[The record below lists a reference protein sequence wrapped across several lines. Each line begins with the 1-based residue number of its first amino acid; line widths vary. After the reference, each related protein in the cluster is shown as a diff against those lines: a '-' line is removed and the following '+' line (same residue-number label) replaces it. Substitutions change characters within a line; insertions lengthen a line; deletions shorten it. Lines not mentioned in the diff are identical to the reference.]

1 MELYTLHP
9 SLSLFFFFFYPARN
23 KLLLAVTSNSVMRDI
38 IQQSFLPWFFFFF
51 LNVWSALRFTGSYVQ
66 MTNFAYQSSG
76 YKDFRFQPTWE
87 EHSGRA
93 KWIHGST
100 KTMNMLFFYEYTIIL
115 NFKIIWKQLSFRY
128 SQRQL
133 CRFQERSL
141 NASLKCSIQSKIFAK

>member
-9 SLSLFFFFFYPARN
+9 SLSLFFFF
-23 KLLLAVTSNSVMRDI
+23 LSST
-38 IQQSFLPWFFFFF
+38 QQTAFSSHKQFCNEGYYTTVLSSLIFFFF

-66 MTNFAYQSSG
+66 MTNFVYQSSG